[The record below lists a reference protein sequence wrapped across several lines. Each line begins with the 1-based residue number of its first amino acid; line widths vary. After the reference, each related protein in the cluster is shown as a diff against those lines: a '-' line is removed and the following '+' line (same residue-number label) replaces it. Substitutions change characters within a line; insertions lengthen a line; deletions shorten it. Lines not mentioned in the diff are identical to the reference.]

1 MPKPISTVVLL
12 SGSGRTLENLLE
24 KVNSDNLPIDIM
36 AVVSSRPNVRGIDI
50 AENANIDSK
59 VFQRNY
65 FESISEHNLAINSW
79 IYPYSPKLILLAGY
93 ICFYQLPSWFNGI
106 ALNIH
111 PALLPKYG
119 GKGFYGE
126 RVHRAVLD
134 NNDAVTGC
142 TVHHVTD
149 EYDAGS
155 IVAQCEVRVL
165 PGDDID
171 TLAARVFDAECKLF
185 PEAIRKV
192 IADR

>member
-1 MPKPISTVVLL
+1 MPDSVNTVVLL
-12 SGSGRTLENLLE
+12 SGGGRTLENLLD
-24 KVNSDNLPIDIM
+24 KVSSENLPININ
-36 AVVSSRPNVRGIDI
+36 AVVSSREDVRGLEI
-50 AENANIDSK
+50 AEAANIDTNIFKRKKYSS
-59 VFQRNY
+59 V
-65 FESISEHNLAINSW
+65 SEHNNAINRW
-79 IYPYSPKLILLAGY
+79 IFSYEPELILLAGY
-93 ICFYQLPSWFNGI
+93 LCFYHLPEWFKGV

-134 NNDAVTGC
+134 NSDAVTGC

-155 IVAQCEVRVL
+155 IVAQCEVPVL

-171 TLAARVFDAECKLF
+171 TLAARVFYAECKLY

-192 IADR
+192 IVDK

>member
-1 MPKPISTVVLL
+1 MPDSVNTVVLL
-12 SGSGRTLENLLE
+12 SGGGRTLENLIE
-24 KVNSDNLPIDIM
+24 KVSSENLPIKIN
-36 AVVSSRPNVRGIDI
+36 AVVSSREDVRGLKI
-50 AENANIDSK
+50 AETANIDIN
-59 VFQRNY
+59 VFQRKKY
-65 FESISEHNLAINSW
+65 SSIAEQNEAINKW
-79 IYPYSPKLILLAGY
+79 ISAYEPELILLAGY
-93 ICFYQLPSWFNGI
+93 LCFYQLPEWFKGV

-155 IVAQCEVRVL
+155 IVAQCEVQVL

-171 TLAARVFDAECKLF
+171 TLAARVFVAECKLY

-192 IADR
+192 IAGW

>member
-1 MPKPISTVVLL
+1 MSNPVNTVVLL
-12 SGSGRTLENLLE
+12 SGGGRTLENLIE
-24 KVNSDNLPIDIM
+24 KVSSESLPININ
-36 AVVSSRPNVRGIDI
+36 AVVSSREDVRGLEI
-50 AENANIDSK
+50 AETANIDTN
-59 VFQRNY
+59 VFQRKKY
-65 FESISEHNLAINSW
+65 PSVAEHNKALNKW
-79 IYPYSPKLILLAGY
+79 ISPYEPELILLAGY
-93 ICFYQLPSWFNGI
+93 LCFYHLPEWFNGI

-119 GKGFYGE
+119 GKGFYGD

-155 IVAQCEVRVL
+155 IVSQWKVPVL

-171 TLAARVFDAECKLF
+171 TLAARVFDAECKLY

>member
-1 MPKPISTVVLL
+1 MPDPVNTIVLL
-12 SGSGRTLENLLE
+12 SGSGRTLENLIDKISSE
-24 KVNSDNLPIDIM
+24 NLPININ
-36 AVVSSRPNVRGIDI
+36 AVVSSRKDVRGLEV
-50 AENANIDSK
+50 AEAANIDTNI
-59 VFQRNY
+59 FQRKKY
-65 FESISEHNLAINSW
+65 SSVAEHNKAINNW
-79 IYPYSPKLILLAGY
+79 ISPYEPELILLAGY
-93 ICFYQLPSWFNGI
+93 LCFYHLPEWFKGI

-119 GKGFYGE
+119 GKGFYGD

-155 IVAQCEVRVL
+155 IVAQREVSVL

-171 TLAARVFDAECKLF
+171 TLAARVFDAECKLY

>member
-119 GKGFYGE
+119 GKGYYGDK
-126 RVHRAVLD
+126 VHQAVLE
-134 NNDAVTGC
+134 NNEPTTGC

-149 EYDAGS
+149 QYDSGA
-155 IVAQCEVRVL
+155 IVAQSEVAVFAE
-165 PGDDID
+165 DDID
-171 TLAARVFDAECKLF
+171 TLAARVFDAECDLY
-185 PEAIRKV
+185 PEAIKKV
-192 IADR
+192 VSQL